1 MTLTV
6 YDRTSANPLVRA
18 YLSIDCSIKAQPDEV
33 GSEFGAHP
41 CHTKAL
47 IIFWSFKSSETKTY
61 NDSLVVMEFTSY
73 TDLLI
78 RKLFKIFYHVL

>member
-6 YDRTSANPLVRA
+6 HDRATADLLVRS
-18 YLSIDCSIKAQPDEV
+18 YLSIDCSVKAQPDEL

-61 NDSLVVMEFTSY
+61 NESPVVIEFTSY
-73 TDLLI
+73 TDILI
-78 RKLFKIFYHVL
+78 MKR